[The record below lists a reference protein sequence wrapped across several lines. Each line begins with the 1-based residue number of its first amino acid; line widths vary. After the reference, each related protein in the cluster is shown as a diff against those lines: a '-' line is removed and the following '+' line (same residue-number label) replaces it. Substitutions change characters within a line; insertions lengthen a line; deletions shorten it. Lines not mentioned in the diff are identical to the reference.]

1 MEYKY
6 SGQTKVFRHENGNS
20 IKLREGDVIEDCS
33 IVTNNRDSFV
43 EVIEEEKKQ
52 VIDEKPI
59 TDDIK
64 KPRKKKIEIIEEEI
78 QNGDNTTSER
88 I

>member
-20 IKLREGDVIEDCS
+20 IKLRDGDVIEDCS
-33 IVTNNRDSFV
+33 IVTNNRDSFI
-43 EVIEEEKKQ
+43 EVKNKQ

>member
-1 MEYKY
+1 MKYKY
-6 SGQTKVFRHENGNS
+6 SGQTRVYRHETLGGM
-20 IKLREGDVIEDCS
+20 KLREGDVIEDCS

-52 VIDEKPI
+52 VIVEKPI

>member
-20 IKLREGDVIEDCS
+20 IKLRDGDVIEDCS
-33 IVTNNRDSFV
+33 IVTNNRDSFI
-43 EVIEEEKKQ
+43 EVKNKQ

-64 KPRKKKIEIIEEEI
+64 KSRKKKIEIIEEEI